1 MNQGTHPEELPAE
14 VLDDVASVVGA
25 EVTLLSRLPGGVNG
39 GAMRVQL
46 AGRANAVLKAVP
58 RAHPNHL
65 DETLRAQRVVEHMR
79 RRGYP
84 TPAWLGV
91 GATATHV
98 WHLMDFVDAAPAPEL
113 TPSLV
118 EQLMEII
125 ELQAGQASEP
135 YDHWSYAWRV
145 ATGQESAVA
154 GLDFNETPEQSL
166 LRQSVAGLSGYSS
179 VVSALVERLRL
190 VCADVPPPREAPDMV
205 HADLSTPSNVLVR
218 DGAVVAVVDI
228 GNAGSGT
235 RATRSH
241 HPRVVHLPG
250 SAAGRCPKAAV
261 DENPRPGRL
270 GGGGGA
276 RSDTDPPHARDPHP
290 SRAPR
295 CRSRGGQ
302 ARPSRPRRAER
313 ASLTVAGGDG
323 VRNGDLRLLSAG
335 ITRNIHLEA
344 ENGALREFVEQL
356 QSQVGELQERIVEVE
371 RKIRRSCRST
381 PWASAR
387 RWCRQAASPH
397 RRAGPA
403 PRFEAARFRRASRPS
418 ADTPA
423 ARHATARSSPC
434 SRAAMFA
441 STRSDAAHARSSTA
455 TRRTRRAISRTP

>member
-25 EVTLLSRLPGGVNG
+25 EVTLLSRLPAGVNG

-98 WHLMDFVDAAPAPEL
+98 WHLMDFVDAVPVPEL
-113 TPSLV
+113 TPSIV

-154 GLDFNETPEQSL
+154 GL
-166 LRQSVAGLSGYSS
+166 SGYSS

-190 VCADVPPPREAPDMV
+190 VCADVPPPREVPDMV
-205 HADLSTPSNVLVR
+205 HADLNPSNVLVR

-235 RATRSH
+235 RATDLTTLQWH
-241 HPRVVHLPG
+241 
-250 SAAGRCPKAAV
+250 
-261 DENPRPGRL
+261 
-270 GGGGGA
+270 
-276 RSDTDPPHARDPHP
+276 TFQDP
-290 SRAPR
+290 
-295 CRSRGGQ
+295 
-302 ARPSRPRRAER
+302 
-313 ASLTVAGGDG
+313 LDG
-323 VRNGDLRLLSAG
+323 VRRRLWTRILVVVGWEGAAVLAATQILLQLEWPIRLGRHDVVAG
-335 ITRNIHLEA
+335 VVKRGHRALDELN
-344 ENGALREFVEQL
+344 ALR
-356 QSQVGELQERIVEVE
+356 
-371 RKIRRSCRST
+371 
-381 PWASAR
+381 
-387 RWCRQAASPH
+387 
-397 RRAGPA
+397 
-403 PRFEAARFRRASRPS
+403 
-418 ADTPA
+418 
-423 ARHATARSSPC
+423 
-434 SRAAMFA
+434 
-441 STRSDAAHARSSTA
+441 
-455 TRRTRRAISRTP
+455 

>member
-1 MNQGTHPEELPAE
+1 MGPTPTARTQALRTNRTSQSWWVKSKRVEAGADRTGRRCGRGCVRERAFGAASRRSVLRSPGDGWTGQFGRKVLCMCCAHPEELPAE

-166 LRQSVAGLSGYSS
+166 LRQSVARLSGYSS

-235 RATRSH
+235 RATDLTTLVWYTFQDPLLDDVR
-241 HPRVVHLPG
+241 RRLWTRILDLVG
-250 SAAGRCPKAAV
+250 WEGAAV
-261 DENPRPGRL
+261 LAATQILHMLEIPIRHGRHDVVPGVVKRGHRALDELN
-270 GGGGGA
+270 
-276 RSDTDPPHARDPHP
+276 
-290 SRAPR
+290 
-295 CRSRGGQ
+295 
-302 ARPSRPRRAER
+302 
-313 ASLTVAGGDG
+313 
-323 VRNGDLRLLSAG
+323 
-335 ITRNIHLEA
+335 
-344 ENGALREFVEQL
+344 ALR
-356 QSQVGELQERIVEVE
+356 
-371 RKIRRSCRST
+371 
-381 PWASAR
+381 
-387 RWCRQAASPH
+387 
-397 RRAGPA
+397 
-403 PRFEAARFRRASRPS
+403 
-418 ADTPA
+418 
-423 ARHATARSSPC
+423 
-434 SRAAMFA
+434 
-441 STRSDAAHARSSTA
+441 
-455 TRRTRRAISRTP
+455 

>member
-1 MNQGTHPEELPAE
+1 VCLTWCTAMNRMLLSSQMRRKERTRLRGSTEMGSTDCPQTRLASTDDKTSSSHTLTGRIWEDSMNQGTHPEELPAE

-25 EVTLLSRLPGGVNG
+25 EVTLLSLLPGGDHV

-98 WHLMDFVDAAPAPEL
+98 WHLMDFVDAAPVPEL
-113 TPSLV
+113 TPSIV

-166 LRQSVAGLSGYSS
+166 LRQSVARLSGYSS

-190 VCADVPPPREAPDMV
+190 VCADVPPPRGAPDMV
-205 HADLSTPSNVLVR
+205 HADLNPGNVLVR

-235 RATRSH
+235 RATDLTTLQWHTFQDPLGDVR
-241 HPRVVHLPG
+241 RRLWTRILVVVG
-250 SAAGRCPKAAV
+250 WEGAAV
-261 DENPRPGRL
+261 LAATQILLQLEWPIRL
-270 GGGGGA
+270 G
-276 RSDTDPPHARDPHP
+276 RHDV
-290 SRAPR
+290 
-295 CRSRGGQ
+295 
-302 ARPSRPRRAER
+302 
-313 ASLTVAGGDG
+313 VAGVVKRGHRALDEL
-323 VRNGDLRLLSAG
+323 N
-335 ITRNIHLEA
+335 
-344 ENGALREFVEQL
+344 ALR
-356 QSQVGELQERIVEVE
+356 
-371 RKIRRSCRST
+371 
-381 PWASAR
+381 
-387 RWCRQAASPH
+387 
-397 RRAGPA
+397 
-403 PRFEAARFRRASRPS
+403 
-418 ADTPA
+418 
-423 ARHATARSSPC
+423 
-434 SRAAMFA
+434 
-441 STRSDAAHARSSTA
+441 
-455 TRRTRRAISRTP
+455 

>member
-1 MNQGTHPEELPAE
+1 MTDARTFDLPAE

-25 EVTLLSRLPGGVNG
+25 EVTPLSRLPGGVNG

-46 AGRANAVLKAVP
+46 AGGANAVLKAVP

-91 GATATHV
+91 AATATHV

-118 EQLMEII
+118 EQLMEIV

-135 YDHWSYAWRV
+135 HDHWLYAWRV

-166 LRQSVAGLSGYSS
+166 LRQSVARLLGHSS
-179 VVSALVERLRL
+179 VVSDLVQRLRL

-235 RATRSH
+235 RAIDLTT
-241 HPRVVHLPG
+241 L
-250 SAAGRCPKAAV
+250 AWYTF
-261 DENPRPGRL
+261 E
-270 GGGGGA
+270 
-276 RSDTDPPHARDPHP
+276 DP
-290 SRAPR
+290 
-295 CRSRGGQ
+295 
-302 ARPSRPRRAER
+302 
-313 ASLTVAGGDG
+313 LLDG
-323 VRNGDLRLLSAG
+323 VRRRLWTRILDLVGWEGAAVLVAAQIL
-335 ITRNIHLEA
+335 HMLEIPIRQ
-344 ENGALREFVEQL
+344 GRDDVIPGVVKRGHRALD
-356 QSQVGELQERIVEVE
+356 ELNAVR
-371 RKIRRSCRST
+371 
-381 PWASAR
+381 
-387 RWCRQAASPH
+387 
-397 RRAGPA
+397 
-403 PRFEAARFRRASRPS
+403 
-418 ADTPA
+418 
-423 ARHATARSSPC
+423 
-434 SRAAMFA
+434 
-441 STRSDAAHARSSTA
+441 
-455 TRRTRRAISRTP
+455 

>member
-25 EVTLLSRLPGGVNG
+25 EVTLLSRLPGGVNA

-46 AGRANAVLKAVP
+46 AGRANAVLKAEP

-98 WHLMDFVDAAPAPEL
+98 WQLMDFVDAAPAPEL

-135 YDHWSYAWRV
+135 YDHWSYAWQV

-154 GLDFNETPEQSL
+154 GLSE
-166 LRQSVAGLSGYSS
+166 YSS

-205 HADLSTPSNVLVR
+205 HADLNPSNVLVR

-228 GNAGSGT
+228 ENAGSGT
-235 RATRSH
+235 RATDLTTLQWH
-241 HPRVVHLPG
+241 
-250 SAAGRCPKAAV
+250 
-261 DENPRPGRL
+261 
-270 GGGGGA
+270 
-276 RSDTDPPHARDPHP
+276 TFQDP
-290 SRAPR
+290 
-295 CRSRGGQ
+295 
-302 ARPSRPRRAER
+302 
-313 ASLTVAGGDG
+313 LDG
-323 VRNGDLRLLSAG
+323 VRKQLWTRILALVGWEGAAVLAATQILLQ
-335 ITRNIHLEA
+335 LEWPIRHGRHDVVPGVVKRGHRA
-344 ENGALREFVEQL
+344 LDELNALR
-356 QSQVGELQERIVEVE
+356 
-371 RKIRRSCRST
+371 
-381 PWASAR
+381 
-387 RWCRQAASPH
+387 
-397 RRAGPA
+397 
-403 PRFEAARFRRASRPS
+403 
-418 ADTPA
+418 
-423 ARHATARSSPC
+423 
-434 SRAAMFA
+434 
-441 STRSDAAHARSSTA
+441 
-455 TRRTRRAISRTP
+455 

>member
-1 MNQGTHPEELPAE
+1 MAPNGSTSATGRCCPSQADSRSGRSTIGASVLRHWICEDSMNQGTHPEELPAE
-14 VLDDVASVVGA
+14 VLDDVAGVVG
-25 EVTLLSRLPGGVNG
+25 VKLTLLSRLAGGVNG

-46 AGRANAVLKAVP
+46 AGRAHAVLKAVP

-154 GLDFNETPEQSL
+154 GLDLNETPEQSL
-166 LRQSVAGLSGYSS
+166 LRQSVAKLSGHSS

-205 HADLSTPSNVLVR
+205 HADLNPSNVLVR
-218 DGAVVAVVDI
+218 DGAVVALVDI

-235 RATRSH
+235 RATDLINLVWLTFQD
-241 HPRVVHLPG
+241 PL
-250 SAAGRCPKAAV
+250 AGVRRRLWTRILVLVGWEGAAV
-261 DENPRPGRL
+261 LAATQILHMLEVPIRHGRHDVVPGVVKRGHRALDELN
-270 GGGGGA
+270 
-276 RSDTDPPHARDPHP
+276 
-290 SRAPR
+290 
-295 CRSRGGQ
+295 
-302 ARPSRPRRAER
+302 
-313 ASLTVAGGDG
+313 
-323 VRNGDLRLLSAG
+323 
-335 ITRNIHLEA
+335 
-344 ENGALREFVEQL
+344 ALR
-356 QSQVGELQERIVEVE
+356 
-371 RKIRRSCRST
+371 
-381 PWASAR
+381 
-387 RWCRQAASPH
+387 
-397 RRAGPA
+397 
-403 PRFEAARFRRASRPS
+403 
-418 ADTPA
+418 
-423 ARHATARSSPC
+423 
-434 SRAAMFA
+434 
-441 STRSDAAHARSSTA
+441 
-455 TRRTRRAISRTP
+455 